1 MAISGLVGFY
11 SKLRSRSAES
21 IYRKVPRAIGCARM
35 ASSFLS
41 DVMLQSPLYI
51 IDAFWDTE
59 AGVWVATSDEVL
71 GLATEAAT
79 IEQLSQK
86 LHVMIPELIQANQL
100 LPEEYQGT
108 IA

>member
-1 MAISGLVGFY
+1 LEG
-11 SKLRSRSAES
+11 
-21 IYRKVPRAIGCARM
+21 AIGYARM
-35 ASSFLS
+35 EISFFS
-41 DVMLQSPLYI
+41 DVMLQPSLYILYI

-71 GLATEAAT
+71 GLATEATT

-100 LPEEYQGT
+100 LPAEY
-108 IA
+108 